1 MALVAA
7 FLFGKV
13 QEGCNL
19 YGGVYEALGW
29 HLPVDTSAGLE
40 SRAASNPQRCAK
52 NGPQISHN
60 LLVLKG
66 EWGSGSL

>member
-29 HLPVDTSAGLE
+29 HLPVEAGKQGCLKPPKVRQE
-40 SRAASNPQRCAK
+40 WAADIPQPTGA
-52 NGPQISHN
+52 
-60 LLVLKG
+60 
-66 EWGSGSL
+66 